1 MPKAPEA
8 TTYSFKMAASV
19 LVSISLCSCLFSTA
33 QGYTGFVNTEASKK
47 YALWSILDKQANSTM
62 VQTIGTVQK
71 HSSNPLLIQ
80 DKPWE
85 ARLDNGYPNVVKTDI
100 GSSSGY
106 QLWYGGFIACKKCS
120 TSEGRDRVNGWHY
133 ANSTDGITWN
143 KPALGIYD
151 LGK

>member
-1 MPKAPEA
+1 
-8 TTYSFKMAASV
+8 MASNV
-19 LVSISLCSCLFSTA
+19 LVSFALYTSLFSTV
-33 QGYTGFVNTEASKK
+33 QGYSGFFNTKSSKK
-47 YALWSILDKQANSTM
+47 YALWSILEKRVNGTM
-62 VQTIGTVQK
+62 DQTIGKVQK
-71 HSSNPLLIQ
+71 HRSNPLLIQ

-85 ARLDNGYPNVVKTDI
+85 ARLDNGYPNVVKPHP
-100 GSSSGY
+100 GSSDGY

-120 TSEGRDRVNGWHY
+120 TSQGSDRVNGWHY